1 MNSVRAEA
9 VAQARATLNGLKQCK
24 VSMQIKGKDFKVGFR
39 REGNKHLIADLHE
52 RNLPIG
58 VNDLRRLP
66 RIMGAARYKASADN
80 ADGKTHMGISN
91 IVKFHYFRAEVRGK
105 KFFINVAERKL
116 KRNKKE
122 LFLYS
127 MTDKLK
133 K

>member
-1 MNSVRAEA
+1 
-9 VAQARATLNGLKQCK
+9 
-24 VSMQIKGKDFKVGFR
+24 
-39 REGNKHLIADLHE
+39 
-52 RNLPIG
+52 
-58 VNDLRRLP
+58 
-66 RIMGAARYKASADN
+66 
-80 ADGKTHMGISN
+80 MGIRN
-91 IVKFHYFRAEVRGK
+91 IVKFHYFSAKVRGK

>member
-1 MNSVRAEA
+1 ME
-9 VAQARATLNGLKQCK
+9 
-24 VSMQIKGKDFKVGFR
+24 
-39 REGNKHLIADLHE
+39 E
-52 RNLPIG
+52 
-58 VNDLRRLP
+58 
-66 RIMGAARYKASADN
+66 ARYKASADN
-80 ADGKTHMGISN
+80 ADGKTHMGIRN
-91 IVKFHYFRAEVRGK
+91 IVKFHYFSAKVRGK